1 MDFSLHSLNLV
12 VSILNARLGI
22 APNAKKFKDFLVKQ
36 FNLFGS
42 RTQQLAGLDISSSS
56 VKLVEL
62 SGDPASGYR
71 VEAYAVELLPK
82 DAVQDGNIDD
92 IDGVSEAVRRGMRR
106 LGTGTRKVALALPA
120 SAVITKKIYLP
131 QGLREH
137 EMEFHVES
145 EANQYIPFP
154 IDEVNLDFQVLGTSP
169 GSPDDV
175 EVFVAASRKEKVED
189 RVAVAE
195 SAGLKAVIMDVES
208 LAVEAAFSLVAA
220 QIPGGVKG
228 RTVALADIGANALQ
242 MTVMRDGVQIYA
254 REQSIGGARL
264 TQDIARQFGMSFEE
278 AEAAKRSGEL
288 PPEYERD
295 LRRPFMDSVAL
306 EVSRALQFFFTSTQ
320 YNEVDHIVLAGGC
333 AVMPQLAEVVS
344 GRTQVPTS
352 VANPFAGMSL
362 NSRVRAKS
370 LAADA
375 PALMVACG
383 LAMRRA
389 DA

>member
-1 MDFSLHSLNLV
+1 MRQ
-12 VSILNARLGI
+12 I
-22 APNAKKFKDFLVKQ
+22 
-36 FNLFGS
+36 NLFGS
-42 RTQQLAGLDISSSS
+42 KAQQLAGLDISSSS
-56 VKLVEL
+56 VKLVEI
-62 SGDPASGYR
+62 SGDAASGYR

-82 DAVQDGNIDD
+82 DVVQDGNISDLD
-92 IDGVSEAVRRGMRR
+92 AVSDAVRRALRR
-106 LGTGTRKVALALPA
+106 MGTGTRNVAMALPA

-154 IDEVNLDFQVLGTSP
+154 LDEVNLDFQVLGQSP
-169 GSPDDV
+169 GSPDDI

-189 RVAVAE
+189 RVAIAE

-208 LAVEAAFSLVAA
+208 LAIESAFALVGA
-220 QIPGGVKG
+220 QIQGGAKG
-228 RTVALADIGANALQ
+228 RTIALADIGANSMQLS
-242 MTVMRDGVQIYA
+242 VMRDGVQIYS
-254 REQSIGGARL
+254 REQAIGGARL
-264 TQDIARQFGMSFEE
+264 TQDIARQFGLSPED
-278 AEAAKRSGEL
+278 AESAKRSGDL

-333 AVMPQLAEVVS
+333 AVMGNLAEVVS
-344 GRTQVPTS
+344 GRTQVPTT
-352 VANPFAGMSL
+352 VANPFAGMAL
-362 NSRVRAKS
+362 TSRVRAKS

-375 PALMVACG
+375 PAMMVACG
-383 LAMRRA
+383 LALRRVEQ
-389 DA
+389 

>member
-1 MDFSLHSLNLV
+1 MRQ
-12 VSILNARLGI
+12 I
-22 APNAKKFKDFLVKQ
+22 
-36 FNLFGS
+36 NLFGS
-42 RTQQLAGLDISSSS
+42 KAQQLAGLDISSSS
-56 VKLVEL
+56 VKLVEIA
-62 SGDPASGYR
+62 GDAASGYR

-82 DAVQDGNIDD
+82 DVVQDGNISDLD
-92 IDGVSEAVRRGMRR
+92 AVSEAVRRALRR
-106 LGTGTRKVALALPA
+106 MGTGTRNVAMALPA

-154 IDEVNLDFQVLGTSP
+154 LDEVNLDFQVLGQSP
-169 GSPDDV
+169 GSPDDI

-195 SAGLKAVIMDVES
+195 SSGLKAVIMDVDS
-208 LAVEAAFSLVAA
+208 LAVESAFSLVGA
-220 QIPGGVKG
+220 QIQGGAKG
-228 RTVALADIGANALQ
+228 RTIGLADIGANA
-242 MTVMRDGVQIYA
+242 MHMSVMRDGVQIYS
-254 REQSIGGARL
+254 REQAIGGARL
-264 TQDIARQFGMSFEE
+264 TQDIARQFGLSPEE
-278 AEAAKRSGEL
+278 AESAKRSGDL

-333 AVMPQLAEVVS
+333 AVMGNLAEVVS
-344 GRTQVPTS
+344 GRTQVPTT
-352 VANPFAGMSL
+352 VANPFAGMTLS
-362 NSRVRAKS
+362 SRVRAKS

-375 PALMVACG
+375 PAMMVACG
-383 LAMRRA
+383 LALRRVE
-389 DA
+389 

>member
-1 MDFSLHSLNLV
+1 M
-12 VSILNARLGI
+12 
-22 APNAKKFKDFLVKQ
+22 KQ
-36 FNLFGS
+36 INLFGS

-62 SGDPASGYR
+62 SGDEATGYR

-82 DAVQDGNIDD
+82 DAVQDGNIAD
-92 IDGVSEAVRRGMRR
+92 IDAVSEAVRRALRR
-106 LGTGTRKVALALPA
+106 AGTSTRNVAMALPA

-131 QGLREH
+131 DGLRDH

-154 IDEVNLDFQVLGTSP
+154 LDEVNLDFQVLGRSP

-175 EVFVAASRKEKVED
+175 EVFVAASRKERVED

-195 SAGLKAVIMDVES
+195 SAGLKTVIMDIES
-208 LAVEAAFSLVAA
+208 LANESAFSLVEARLPKGA
-220 QIPGGVKG
+220 KG
-228 RTVALADIGANALQ
+228 RTIALADIGANVLN
-242 MTVMRDGVQIYA
+242 MSVMRDGVQIYA
-254 REQSIGGARL
+254 REQAIGGARL
-264 TQDIARQFGMSFEE
+264 TLDIARQFGLSAEE
-278 AEAAKRSGEL
+278 AETAKRSGDL

-295 LRRPFMDSVAL
+295 LRRPFMDAVAL

-333 AVMPQLAEVVS
+333 AVMENLADVVS
-344 GRTQVPTS
+344 GRTQVPAS
-352 VANPFAGMSL
+352 VANPFAGMGLASK
-362 NSRVRAKS
+362 VRAKS
-370 LAADA
+370 LGADA